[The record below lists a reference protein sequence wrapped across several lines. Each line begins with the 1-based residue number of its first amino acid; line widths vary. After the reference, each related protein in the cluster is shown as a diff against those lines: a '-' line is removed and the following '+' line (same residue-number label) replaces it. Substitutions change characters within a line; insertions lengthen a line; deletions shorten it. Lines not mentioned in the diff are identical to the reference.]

1 MNREPGPGHRMTDN
15 VIPLRPNGFQDEVVN
30 SSQPVVVDFYAD
42 WCGPC
47 KMIEPVIHELSKEY
61 EGRVKFVK
69 VDTDANQELA
79 SQFGI
84 MSIPTVMFFSKGKV
98 EDMIVGAV
106 PSNVIKSKIETLVNH
121 A

>member
-1 MNREPGPGHRMTDN
+1 MTIEMPDT
-15 VIPLRPNGFQDEVVN
+15 VTAIQGSMFQDEVVK

-47 KMIEPVIHELSKEY
+47 KMIEPVIHQLSKEY

-79 SQFGI
+79 MQFGI

-98 EDMIVGAV
+98 EDIVIGAV
-106 PSNVIKSKIETLVNH
+106 PSAVLKTKVDALSKTT
-121 A
+121 